1 MEPAAAAR
9 RRLRACVG
17 GRLDRRPAVG
27 GLVFTLRLSG
37 RASSPCRWPPRHASQ
52 RTGGRGDGSTTAPS
66 RSRRFRRDRL
76 SAPAPLAAGA
86 TWLSLAGHLGGRA
99 AWPPSRATATG
110 GTPYP
115 VGPGG
120 ACRPRAAPSPSHL
133 LFAGRVVWCAPAV
146 PSSSAHWS
154 PQRPRRSCGRP
165 PLAVLRLPVQPRAVT
180 PPMST
185 CLACRIIDG
194 RCNTAWTRSCQC
206 QRLLE
211 MNCCCCCYCLAAWKM
226 IELVWRNS
234 QNHPSTIAQDSIS
247 SLNF

>member
-110 GTPYP
+110 GPRTPSDREVRAGRALLP
-115 VGPGG
+115 LPLTFCLLVVSCGV
-120 ACRPRAAPSPSHL
+120 RPRFPPPL
-133 LFAGRVVWCAPAV
+133 LTGLLSDLGVRAV
-146 PSSSAHWS
+146 G
-154 PQRPRRSCGRP
+154 RRSQCFDSPCSRGRS
-165 PLAVLRLPVQPRAVT
+165 RHR
-180 PPMST
+180 
-185 CLACRIIDG
+185 
-194 RCNTAWTRSCQC
+194 
-206 QRLLE
+206 
-211 MNCCCCCYCLAAWKM
+211 
-226 IELVWRNS
+226 
-234 QNHPSTIAQDSIS
+234 
-247 SLNF
+247 